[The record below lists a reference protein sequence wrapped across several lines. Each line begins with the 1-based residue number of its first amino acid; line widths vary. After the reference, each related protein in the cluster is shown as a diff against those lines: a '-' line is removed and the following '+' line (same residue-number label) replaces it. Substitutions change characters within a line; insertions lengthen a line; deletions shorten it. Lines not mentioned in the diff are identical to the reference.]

1 MLQRLSCCRT
11 WANSWQKTA
20 FMSFADTSPK
30 SCGNRIIGRR
40 QVIVAGPER
49 PREDSNP
56 TRSSLNKD
64 RHEFQISFS
73 SGERWGVSAEYNKQ
87 RVRHKLHANR
97 HAPSRIVAR

>member
-1 MLQRLSCCRT
+1 MLHRKSRRRT

-40 QVIVAGPER
+40 QVIVAGPQSW
-49 PREDSNP
+49 REDSNA
-56 TRSSLNKD
+56 TCSSLNKD

-73 SGERWGVSAEYNKQ
+73 SGDRWGVSAEYNKQ
-87 RVRHKLHANR
+87 RVRHKLHASR
-97 HAPSRIVAR
+97 HAPSI